1 MKLPILLFCVALGV
15 RLAALVVW
23 PFDGLYGQDA
33 YDYYH
38 YAVSLRESLAQ
49 GGGVPPFF
57 WPIGYPLHI
66 VAGQLVVGM
75 QPSAGQ
81 AVSVVAGALVA
92 PLTHALA
99 HEALRSTDPRRARRA
114 GLVAGLVVAV
124 AGQMLISSISIM
136 SDAAGLAWAT
146 LSAWLVVR
154 YARTLRPP
162 TLALASLT
170 LSLAVITRWL
180 FGLLALPWVASVLLS
195 WRQNWRSIGW
205 RRGIALG
212 LMVCTIG
219 GLIVGTQLLGGDSHT
234 GDLQVV
240 GWNPANA
247 FRREV
252 VNTDGTWRYA
262 LPIGLFYLQPLVV
275 PSYVFPLLVPLW
287 LVGLAALGRSDA
299 PPRALLIGWPL
310 VVYVFLAGIA
320 WQNPRFA
327 LALFPPLAVWVGV
340 GFDRVWESRPAWR
353 KGLVG
358 LAAIALVGTLAW
370 SGRVVGNFVHAKDA
384 DLARVE
390 RVSSRLPGG
399 SRVITFGVSLSL
411 DHYTDLEVID
421 LYSESPESLSDRLSD
436 CVSAFVYVDVE
447 NLERQWRG
455 LSPEVNFRWL
465 REEAGLEEVDRFQGY
480 TLYSVTRNGEPYP

>member
-1 MKLPILLFCVALGV
+1 MKLPILLCCVALGV
-15 RLAALVVW
+15 RLTALAVW

-92 PLTHALA
+92 PLTYALA

-170 LSLAVITRWL
+170 LSLAVITRWV
-180 FGLLALPWVASVLLS
+180 FGLLALPWTIGVLLA
-195 WRQNWRSIGW
+195 WRQNRRSSGW
-205 RRGIALG
+205 RRGMLLA
-212 LMVCTIG
+212 LMVCAIG
-219 GLIVGTQLLGGDSHT
+219 GSIVGTQLLGGDSHT

-247 FRREV
+247 FLREV
-252 VNTDGTWRYA
+252 VNSDGTWRYA

-275 PSYVFPLLVPLW
+275 PSYVFPLFVPLW
-287 LVGLAALGRSDA
+287 LVGLAALARSDA
-299 PPRALLIGWPL
+299 PAHALLIGWPL
-310 VVYVFLAGIA
+310 IVYVFLAGIA

-327 LALFPPLAVWVGV
+327 LAFFPPLAVWVGA

-353 KGLVG
+353 KGLIG
-358 LAAIALVGTLAW
+358 LAVVSLIGSLIW
-370 SGRVVGNFVHAKDA
+370 SGRVVNNFVQAKNV
-384 DLARVE
+384 DLARTR
-390 RVSSRLPGG
+390 RVADQLPTGA
-399 SRVITFGVSLSL
+399 RVITLGLTL
-411 DHYTDLEVID
+411 TLQHYTDLDVVEIYHETPSTLAARLCGRD
-421 LYSESPESLSDRLSD
+421 AAYLYL
-436 CVSAFVYVDVE
+436 DVVNIE
-447 NLERQWRG
+447 QQWRG
-455 LSPEVNFRWL
+455 LLPEINYRWL
-465 REEAGLEEVDRFQGY
+465 RDEQGLGEIDRFSGY
-480 TLYSVTRNGEPYP
+480 ILFKISGHCG